1 MKNKKIICWSLFGLA
16 ILAQIRFGNFGT
28 SSEDNVDIT
37 SVNPSQSSTTI
48 AKQNSPLLAEVPEP
62 QPVQPKPWVFDRQ
75 TVNPK
80 NNTRMDWSVPITS
93 LTQPTDWFNVE
104 NVSYWGYRVKSD
116 CLIEYKFKDKTREN
130 VIAKMEYKNSNHYTE
145 GTPDSWKPD
154 RLLEVVDN
162 TAEMRFIPLPG
173 QSLVG
178 PTIYRSE

>member
-1 MKNKKIICWSLFGLA
+1 MKNKKLIGWSLFGLA

-28 SSEDNVDIT
+28 SGEDNVDII
-37 SVNPSQSSTTI
+37 SANPSQ
-48 AKQNSPLLAEVPEP
+48 KQQSSPLPEVPET
-62 QPVQPKPWVFDRQ
+62 QPLQPKAWVFDRQ

-80 NNTRMDWSVPITS
+80 NNSRMDWSVPITS
-93 LTQPTDWFNVE
+93 LNQATEWFNVE

-116 CLIEYKFKDKTREN
+116 CLIEYKFKDITRKN
-130 VIAKMEYKNSNHYTE
+130 VVVKIEYKNSNHYTE
-145 GTPDSWKPD
+145 GTTELWKPD

>member
-1 MKNKKIICWSLFGLA
+1 MKKIRIRNAVIKVFTVFAAIFFMKTLVFNKKEVTEISKP
-16 ILAQIRFGNFGT
+16 Q
-28 SSEDNVDIT
+28 
-37 SVNPSQSSTTI
+37 QSP
-48 AKQNSPLLAEVPEP
+48 PLSAEVPEP

-80 NNTRMDWSVPITS
+80 NNSRMDWSVPTTS
-93 LTQPTDWFNVE
+93 LNQATEWFNVE

-116 CLIEYKFKDKTREN
+116 CLIEYKFKDITRKN
-130 VIAKMEYKNSNHYTE
+130 VVVKIEYKNSNHYTE
-145 GTPDSWKPD
+145 GTTELWKPD